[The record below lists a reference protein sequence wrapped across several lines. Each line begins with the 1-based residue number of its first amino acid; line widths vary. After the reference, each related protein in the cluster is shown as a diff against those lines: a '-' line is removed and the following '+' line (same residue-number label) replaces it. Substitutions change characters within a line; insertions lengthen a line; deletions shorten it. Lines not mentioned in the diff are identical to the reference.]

1 MPVAFRK
8 PRRLTITVSH
18 HVFESLVQF
27 SDQQGRSL
35 SNYAAF
41 LLESGLQQITREAH
55 PQGHSAA
62 LVPVDVQR
70 SAQPALMLRPQLR
83 RRFDVDPVAQAK
95 QPVA

>member
-62 LVPVDVQR
+62 FDPVDVQR
-70 SAQPALMLRPQLR
+70 SAQPALMLTSQLS
-83 RRFDVDPVAQAK
+83 RRFNADPVAQAK
-95 QPVA
+95 

>member
-18 HVFESLVQF
+18 HVFEALVEI
-27 SDQQGRSL
+27 SDQQGRSI

-41 LLESGLQQITREAH
+41 LLETGLQQITSNAL

-62 LVPVDVQR
+62 FAPVDVQR
-70 SAQPALMLRPQLR
+70 SAQPALMLRPQLSR
-83 RRFDVDPVAQAK
+83 HFDANPIAQAK
-95 QPVA
+95 

>member
-1 MPVAFRK
+1 MPIAFRK

-18 HVFESLVQF
+18 HVFESLLQF

-41 LLESGLQQITREAH
+41 LLETALERVTGEARALEHSTLQR
-55 PQGHSAA
+55 
-62 LVPVDVQR
+62 PVDIQR
-70 SAQPALMLRPQLR
+70 APQPVAVLHPELS
-83 RRFDVDPVAQAK
+83 RRFDADAVAQAK

>member
-41 LLESGLQQITREAH
+41 LLETGLQQITREAH

-62 LVPVDVQR
+62 FAPVDVQR
-70 SAQPALMLRPQLR
+70 SAQPALVLTPQFS
-83 RRFDVDPVAQAK
+83 RRFDANPIAQAK
-95 QPVA
+95 

>member
-18 HVFESLVQF
+18 HVFEALVEF
-27 SDQQGRSL
+27 SDQQGRSI

-41 LLESGLQQITREAH
+41 LLESGLQQIPSNAQ

-62 LVPVDVQR
+62 FAPVDVQR
-70 SAQPALMLRPQLR
+70 SAQPALVLTPQFS
-83 RRFDVDPVAQAK
+83 RRFNADPVAQAK
-95 QPVA
+95 

>member
-18 HVFESLVQF
+18 HVFEALVEF
-27 SDQQGRSL
+27 SDQQGRSI

-41 LLESGLQQITREAH
+41 LLETGLQQITSNAQ

-70 SAQPALMLRPQLR
+70 SAQPALMLRPQLS
-83 RRFDVDPVAQAK
+83 RRFDADPIAQAK